1 VNDDAIVGRG
11 ARVLLR
17 HKRAA
22 DAPDDYRW
30 RTDPEVTRYDGT
42 APLTISYA
50 DFLGLHAAE
59 LSYSDHRRQV
69 FAIDTHDGLHIGNLM
84 YYNADA
90 GRGEAEIGVSIGE
103 VAFRGQGYGTEA
115 LVVFVDYLWTA
126 RQFQRLVL
134 HTYEWNERARAS
146 FVHAGFKPVARVVRG
161 GAALIRMEARRDEWS
176 PQTGN
181 GGQSPQPE
189 DVDQRRST
197 VL

>member
-1 VNDDAIVGRG
+1 M
-11 ARVLLR
+11 LLR